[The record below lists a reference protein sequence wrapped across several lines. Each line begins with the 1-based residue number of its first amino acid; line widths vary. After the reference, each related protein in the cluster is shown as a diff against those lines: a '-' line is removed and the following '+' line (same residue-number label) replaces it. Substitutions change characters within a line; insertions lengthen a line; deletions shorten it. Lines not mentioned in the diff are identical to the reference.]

1 MSKPPKEKK
10 TKLPE
15 GMAYICTCGNQGY
28 TALVNNTHLKD
39 CLNYIQPTYSISLQL
54 DNTHLEG
61 TGATMLEALRS
72 IQKPVKI
79 TTKSVITVSNGAKK
93 FSRALTI
100 PLAQRLFRHGFQP
113 IQARNL
119 ELLIK

>member
-10 TKLPE
+10 FVPIE
-15 GMAYICTCGNQGY
+15 PQREPNIPA
-28 TALVNNTHLKD
+28 
-39 CLNYIQPTYSISLQL
+39 ISFSVKIKFG
-54 DNTHLEG
+54 DSNLEG
-61 TGATMLEALRS
+61 TGATMLEALRA
-72 IQKPVKI
+72 IKKPVKI
-79 TTKSVITVSNGAKK
+79 TTKSVLTVSNGVKSH
-93 FSRALTI
+93 SRALTI